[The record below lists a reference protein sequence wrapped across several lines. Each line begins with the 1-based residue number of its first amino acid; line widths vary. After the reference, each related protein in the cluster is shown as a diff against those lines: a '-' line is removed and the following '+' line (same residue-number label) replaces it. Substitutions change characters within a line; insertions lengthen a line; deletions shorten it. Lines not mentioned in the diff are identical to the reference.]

1 MGDDGQ
7 ASLPLRRSAREIRF
21 AALLVAGAAL
31 VLSGCG
37 GGGGGGDAPP
47 SPAPSPTPSPL
58 FDPLLEI
65 PSPVV
70 RTPVAPIRTVEYDNS
85 TYLDGIHADGA
96 YLLGAT
102 GNGIDIAIIDDGISE
117 TSSELSGRV
126 REYIDTTG
134 YYPSGGL
141 ADHGTSVASI
151 AAAMRDGAGVHGV
164 AFNSY
169 LYDINVFTKSATGD
183 VSASDADIGSALNII
198 AGDNPSYNSVNAR
211 IANMSLAGD
220 GGFSSATLAAMRS
233 VAAAD
238 RIMVISAGND
248 GNAQPAPTAL
258 AVTDP
263 NIGPSMLIVG
273 AVDSTDTIAS
283 FSNRAGSYGD
293 YFVVAPGVQLIAAAK
308 DGSYVYFSGTS
319 AATPVVSGALAV
331 LANAYPFLTGPQ
343 LVALIKQTADDLG
356 APGVDAVY
364 GSGLVNLTAAMNP
377 VAPLVM
383 TVGNTVDALTAPLSG
398 ATVATGSVLGGFNG
412 GHTILLDAYR
422 RAYTVPLDTFTTHQA
437 SLFDSFTGVEGR
449 ASGAGIGDLLDSWY
463 PKKGATLAFGNG
475 VAAQHVSAAYAVAL
489 SDNAFA
495 MFMRHAGAASLG
507 AMPGLEPDAGN
518 GRSLFLATGSA
529 ATPRGAFIDD
539 GMSGISLGW
548 RNDGLRMTASYAAGR
563 NIRGRSD
570 LMQSSMALKTG
581 SLEWGLSGSLLSEDG
596 SLLGAFGQGVFAG
609 TGGRTGFA
617 TASLR
622 YDAGADWALAAT
634 YTRARLTEG
643 TLGNGLALR
652 NVDGSAMSF
661 TLSGPAGWREGDR
674 LGFRVAQRLRADKAT
689 ADIWLPVGRDMAG
702 NIIRRH
708 QAVGMVPDG
717 REFDFELAYAT
728 PLPEIAWGHAA
739 FLTLNGFAALQPGHV
754 AAAGPAYGMAA
765 QFTFRW

>member
-1 MGDDGQ
+1 MGDDCRPT
-7 ASLPLRRSAREIRF
+7 LPARRSAREVRF
-21 AALLVAGAAL
+21 IALFATGAAL
-31 VLSGCG
+31 ALSGCGG

-47 SPAPSPTPSPL
+47 SPSPTPSPIL
-58 FDPLLEI
+58 DPLLEI

-70 RTPVAPIRTVEYDNS
+70 RTPVVPIRTAEYDNS
-85 TYLDGIHADGA
+85 TYLDGIQADGA

-102 GNGIDIAIIDDGISE
+102 GNGVNIAIIDDGISE
-117 TSSELSGRV
+117 TSPELSGRV
-126 REYIDTTG
+126 RDYIDTTG
-134 YYPSGGL
+134 SYPSGGL

-151 AAAMRDGAGVHGV
+151 AAAVRDGAGVHGV

-183 VSASDADIGSALNII
+183 VSATDADIGEALNIV
-198 AGDNPSYNSVNAR
+198 AGNNPSYSSVNAR

-220 GGFSSATLAAMRS
+220 GGFSSSTLAAMRS

-263 NIGPSMLIVG
+263 GIGPSMLIVG
-273 AVDSTDTIAS
+273 AVDDANTIAS

-293 YFVVAPGVQLIAAAK
+293 YFVVAPGVRLITAAK
-308 DGSYVYFSGTS
+308 DGGYVFFSGTS

-364 GSGLVNLTAAMNP
+364 GSGLVNLTTAMNP

-383 TVGNTVDALTAPLSG
+383 TVGNTVDAVTAPLSG
-398 ATVATGSVLGGFNG
+398 ATVATGSVLGGFKG

-422 RAYTVPLDTFTTHQA
+422 RAYTVPLDTFVTRQA
-437 SLFDSFTGVEGR
+437 SLFDSFTGVDGR
-449 ASGAGIGDLLDSWY
+449 ASGAGIGALLDNWY
-463 PKKGATLAFGNG
+463 PEKGASLAFGSG
-475 VAAQHVSAAYAVAL
+475 VAARHVSAAYAVAL
-489 SDNAFA
+489 SGNTFA
-495 MFMRHAGAASLG
+495 MSMRHAGVASLV
-507 AMPGLEPDAGN
+507 AMPELEPAAGN
-518 GRSLFLATGSA
+518 GRSLFLSTSSA
-529 ATPRGAFIDD
+529 ATPQGAFMGD
-539 GMSGISLGW
+539 GVSGVALGW

-570 LMQSSMALKTG
+570 LMQSSMAVKIG
-581 SLEWGLSGSLLSEDG
+581 PVEWGLSGSMLNEDG

-609 TGGRTGFA
+609 AGGRTGFA

-622 YDAGADWALAAT
+622 YDAGADWTLAAT

-643 TLGNGLALR
+643 TLGNGLGLR

-674 LGFRVAQRLRADKAT
+674 LGFRMAQPLRADKAT
-689 ADIWLPVGRDMAG
+689 ANIWLPVGRDIAG

-708 QAVGMVPDG
+708 QAVGMEPDG
-717 REFDFELAYAT
+717 RELDFELAYAT
-728 PLPEIAWGHAA
+728 PLPEFVWGRAA

-754 AAAGPAYGMAA
+754 AEADPAYGMAA